1 MITRLE
7 DCKIE
12 RLENYNKPH
21 IAQII
26 KKFLK
31 GDFAFITYL
40 PFIKKQHFDK
50 LSVHHSK
57 FIIQHS

>member
-12 RLENYNKPH
+12 RLENYNKPQ

-31 GDFAFITYL
+31 EDFVIIFRFLL
-40 PFIKKQHFDK
+40 PCS
-50 LSVHHSK
+50 LS
-57 FIIQHS
+57 

>member
-12 RLENYNKPH
+12 RLENYNKPQ

-31 GDFAFITYL
+31 EVFVIIFQALAYL
-40 PFIKKQHFDK
+40 SFNLKQHFDK
-50 LSVHHSK
+50 LNVGGR
-57 FIIQHS
+57 

>member
-12 RLENYNKPH
+12 RLENYNKPQ

-26 KKFLK
+26 KKFLER
-31 GDFAFITYL
+31 GLIM
-40 PFIKKQHFDK
+40 KQHFDK